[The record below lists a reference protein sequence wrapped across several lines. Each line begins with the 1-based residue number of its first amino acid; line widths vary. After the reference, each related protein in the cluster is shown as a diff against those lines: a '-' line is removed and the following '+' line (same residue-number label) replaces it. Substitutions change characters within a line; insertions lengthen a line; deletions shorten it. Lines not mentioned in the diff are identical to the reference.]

1 MSSKVNITSELVD
14 LDTLVEKIN
23 QREYLVIAADEKILS
38 QLPSGNWIAGTI
50 PYFMGEDGG
59 EVSQNKAFV
68 NTIEGVS
75 GNNSPRI
82 MPYDVNTIEN
92 IARDA
97 PENGFTITI
106 LPAGSEIH
114 SAYAD
119 NAPSFP
125 NMFFTPVVGWI
136 AGSHLSDSDA
146 KAKVGFGTASM
157 LMEDKG
163 IAMHVSLPEN
173 QFANVNIVNLFQQGG
188 GAEIKFNQ
196 SGFSATDCQVDGQA
210 TNLASYL
217 KENNIDTRLPLV
229 ADYNGV
235 NVNVSIKD
243 ASTDAVELYAPV
255 FEGVTYR
262 FANPVADYVSS
273 LEGAIATEQTDQ
285 AALSFNCILNFLY
298 AELENRKTAT
308 LTGPFT
314 FGEIAYQLVNQTLV
328 YLTLEEA

>member
-1 MSSKVNITSELVD
+1 MSNKVSITSALLD
-14 LDTLVEKIN
+14 LDTLIEKIN

-59 EVSQNKAFV
+59 EVSQEKAFV
-68 NTIEGVS
+68 NTIEGVG
-75 GNNSPRI
+75 GNNPPRI
-82 MPYDVNTIEN
+82 MPYDIHSIEN

-97 PENGFTITI
+97 PDNGFTITI

-136 AGSHLSDSDA
+136 AGSHLNDNDA

-163 IAMHVSLPEN
+163 IAMHIPLADN
-173 QFANVNIVNLFQQGG
+173 QFANVNIVNLFQQGN
-188 GAEIKFNQ
+188 GAEIKFPQ
-196 SGFSATDCQVDGQA
+196 SGFSATDCLVNGQP
-210 TNLASYL
+210 TTLSDYL
-217 KENNIDTRLPLV
+217 RENNIDTRLPLV

-243 ASTDAVELYAPV
+243 ASAATVDLYAPV
-255 FEGVTYR
+255 FEGVSYR

-273 LEGAIATEQTDQ
+273 LEGAIATERTEQ

-298 AELENRKTAT
+298 AELESRKTAS

-328 YLTLEEA
+328 YLTLEDA